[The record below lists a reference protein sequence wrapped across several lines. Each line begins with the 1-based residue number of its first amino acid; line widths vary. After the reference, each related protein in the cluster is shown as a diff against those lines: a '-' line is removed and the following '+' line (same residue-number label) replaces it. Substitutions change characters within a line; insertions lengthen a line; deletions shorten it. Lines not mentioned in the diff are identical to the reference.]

1 MQELLEDLMDAA
13 ARRASYADARL
24 VHTRVERLGTRNG
37 AADRLDSFESEG
49 IGVRVRIGAAWGFAS
64 CGATGKADAE
74 AALERA
80 LGVAASQASTA
91 DGLLSPEPPA
101 RGDYV
106 SPAER
111 DPFAV
116 PLEEKLAVLVAAD
129 AGLRTEPGVVL
140 TLARFEAL
148 RVDKLFASTEGA
160 LCRQVL
166 TECGGGLTAGCGGR
180 GEGPTPSVSPPPA
193 GHLAPTRFEPF

>member
-80 LGVAASQASTA
+80 LGVAASQPSTA

-101 RGDYV
+101 RGEYV

-140 TLARFEAL
+140 ALARFEAL
-148 RVDKLFASTEGA
+148 RVDKLFASSEGA

-166 TECGGGLTAGCGGR
+166 TECGGGLTAGAGAGA
-180 GEGPTPSVSPPPA
+180 GERARPLPPPA
-193 GHLAPTRFEPF
+193 SGALRPLRQRR